1 MMVVL
6 AVYGLMPA
14 RLLNRV
20 GVVASP
26 VKQTLQAGED
36 DEVEPELV
44 EMT

>member
-20 GVVASP
+20 GAVASP